1 MASLIYCFLSLYIH
15 GSVTVLSVLVEWMEK
30 RGWKMP
36 FCTQRTNS
44 SPSGAGPKKPPMS
57 QPWLDTPQR
66 AMPKIVAMLYFRVSQ
81 QVRLSPAQTCAY
93 RWMPA

>member
-1 MASLIYCFLSLYIH
+1 MYCFLSLNIQ

-44 SPSGAGPKKPPMS
+44 SASGAGP
-57 QPWLDTPQR
+57 
-66 AMPKIVAMLYFRVSQ
+66 
-81 QVRLSPAQTCAY
+81 
-93 RWMPA
+93 